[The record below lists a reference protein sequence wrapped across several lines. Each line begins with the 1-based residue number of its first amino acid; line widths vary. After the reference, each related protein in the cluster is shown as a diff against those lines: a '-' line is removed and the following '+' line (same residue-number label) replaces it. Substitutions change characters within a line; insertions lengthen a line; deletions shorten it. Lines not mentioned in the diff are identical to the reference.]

1 MNEQLRVYPNPAQ
14 DVLYIKSENGEAIKR
29 IVVYNAIGEQ
39 VYVSDNQGIESL
51 DINTSAF
58 QNGMYV
64 LKVQYQN
71 LQISTVKV
79 SILR

>member
-1 MNEQLRVYPNPAQ
+1 
-14 DVLYIKSENGEAIKR
+14 VLHLESESGEAIKR

-39 VYVSDNQGIESL
+39 LYISDYQGIVDL

-64 LKVQYQN
+64 LRVQYQN
-71 LQISTVKV
+71 LQVSSVKV